1 MAGQGRD
8 FGSGCGQGR
17 VYARSHKTPAA
28 VIKRDHRLF
37 AAHCHQWPLHQA
49 RMCRHEQAATLRL
62 QRHARAIQHHDKAGQ
77 DVQFGLAVAVAAHII
92 AGVGGQGA
100 QSRRCGN
107 GRACRRRPQCPQRIE
122 RDQPRPIIDSTHR
135 AAGKGAKA
143 RRCINME
150 GRGKTH
156 HPAGV
161 VQQRPAFIGAV
172 HQAQAISLRWVCR
185 ILHHRIFQP
194 QPRLCIGEQRA
205 ALALANCDQEIQ
217 IASHVSQRRRHR
229 AGRQIGIHPRRR
241 CQRHT
246 GQHRPIGPQGA
257 VTGRIAA
264 AIAPLDGAA
273 RVGHA
278 QRLAHTFFDDLF
290 HRLAFDA

>member
-1 MAGQGRD
+1 M
-8 FGSGCGQGR
+8 
-17 VYARSHKTPAA
+17 
-28 VIKRDHRLF
+28 
-37 AAHCHQWPLHQA
+37 
-49 RMCRHEQAATLRL
+49 
-62 QRHARAIQHHDKAGQ
+62 
-77 DVQFGLAVAVAAHII
+77 
-92 AGVGGQGA
+92 
-100 QSRRCGN
+100 
-107 GRACRRRPQCPQRIE
+107 E
-122 RDQPRPIIDSTHR
+122 R
-135 AAGKGAKA
+135 
-143 RRCINME
+143 
-150 GRGKTH
+150 RGKTH

-205 ALALANCDQEIQ
+205 ALALANRDQEIQ

-241 CQRHT
+241 CQRHA

-290 HRLAFDA
+290 HRLAFDARQRLADQIITGVAIAPALAGVETAPQFLAQRRREIRQAGGVIKQATDGEGPAR